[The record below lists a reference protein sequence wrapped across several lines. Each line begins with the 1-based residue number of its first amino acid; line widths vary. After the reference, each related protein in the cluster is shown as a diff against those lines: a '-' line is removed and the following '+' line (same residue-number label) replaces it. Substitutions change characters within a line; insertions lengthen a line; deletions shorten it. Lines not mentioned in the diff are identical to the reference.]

1 MSTQPQSKKILVVTP
16 RFPYPE
22 AGACQQDRAEGIRQL
37 KRLGFDVRV
46 LTKIFDWQDPETIK
60 QVWKNEGVVVG
71 TVPYKYQRLSK
82 KEKIKMA
89 LRFVFRPWLL
99 DSSTYEYRDPELQ
112 KLLTDELEHFTPDYV
127 WFDYTYTWPLFSFV
141 EKKGIPVIFRS
152 ITYEVDNFLE
162 EDGKTLF
169 NYVKALP
176 KMYSERKATKE
187 ADVVFAITPR
197 EQKKYQQF
205 RKQGV
210 FVLPLR
216 SLHNKLGTHTPRTTD
231 VLHIVYSGSTFSV
244 EHNYR
249 ALKFILTELAPHVL
263 QDLKKKYIFHITGA
277 KFPEE
282 FQSYLNESVRYHG
295 FVDDLEAFLRDMDI
309 ALAPSFFGAGMQQ
322 KIFEPVSRGFPT
334 VTHMRGLAEY
344 PVISGEDVLTG
355 VDADSFCKELEKLQS
370 YESRVSLS
378 QHAKEKSRTLFS
390 REVIDRIVQDA
401 MNSLKKI

>member
-46 LTKIFDWQDPETIK
+46 LTKIFDWQDPEIIK
-60 QVWKNEGVVVG
+60 NVWKNEGVVVE

-89 LRFVFRPWLL
+89 LKFALRPWLL
-99 DSSTYEYRDPELQ
+99 DPSTFEYRDSEFQ
-112 KLLTDELEHFTPDYV
+112 GLLTEELENVTPDYV
-127 WFDYTYTWPLFSFV
+127 WFDYTYTWPLFSLV
-141 EKKGIPVIFRS
+141 QQKGIPVIFRS

-162 EDGKTLF
+162 EDGKSII
-169 NYVKALP
+169 NYLKVLP
-176 KMYSERKATKE
+176 KMYSERKATRE
-187 ADVVFAITPR
+187 ASVAFAITPR
-197 EQKKYQQF
+197 EQKKYQKF

-216 SLHNKLGTHTPRTTD
+216 SLHNKLGTHTPRVTD
-231 VLHIVYSGSTFSV
+231 ILHIVYSGSTFSV

-249 ALKFILTELAPHVL
+249 ALKFILTELAPRVL
-263 QDLKKKYIFHITGA
+263 KDFGKKFTFHITGA

-282 FQSYLNESVRYHG
+282 FQSYLNECVLYHG
-295 FVDDLEAFLRDMDI
+295 FVDNLESFLKDMDI

-322 KIFEPVSRGFPT
+322 KIFEPLSRGFPT
-334 VTHMRGLAEY
+334 VTHERGLAEY
-344 PVISGEDVLTG
+344 PFNPGEDVLTG
-355 VDADSFCKELEKLQS
+355 FDADSFCKELEKLQS

-378 QHAKEKSRTLFS
+378 QHAKEKSKTLFS
-390 REVIDRIVQDA
+390 REMLDSVVQDA
-401 MNSLKKI
+401 MDSLKKI